1 MSTTTA
7 IMKLMTSRDDDN
19 NRPDVAHTAGRHMT
33 TTTVMK
39 LMTSRDDNT
48 AALIMLQIKLMH
60 NNNIDDI
67 EN

>member
-1 MSTTTA
+1 
-7 IMKLMTSRDDDN
+7 MKLMTSRDDDN

-48 AALIMLQIKLMH
+48 TALIMLQIKLMMSH
-60 NNNIDDI
+60 NNNIDDVA
-67 EN
+67 N